1 MWKSCAKK
9 SARSRRTGGAGTE
22 QAAREEE
29 LARFEAELSA
39 LEEQAEAEKEQII
52 QSMNRLGDVRNQQ
65 ARLETL
71 RTALEN
77 QLSGMGEDEQRA
89 DAGMRSLDEQLAAA
103 QELLREESE
112 RKAHFEREVANS
124 VEQVRASSEQSRRL
138 SEQVNAI
145 MAERQRADSRL
156 KLLVEMQNDYEGYQH
171 SVKQVLLYAR
181 KSGAAAYTVW
191 WRS

>member
-1 MWKSCAKK
+1 MCI
-9 SARSRRTGGAGTE
+9 RDR
-22 QAAREEE
+22 
-29 LARFEAELSA
+29 
-39 LEEQAEAEKEQII
+39 
-52 QSMNRLGDVRNQQ
+52 
-65 ARLETL
+65 

-124 VEQVRASSEQSRRL
+124 VEQVRASSEQSRQL
-138 SEQVNAI
+138 SEQVNAR

-181 KSGAAAYTVW
+181 KSGASGVHGVVAELIEVPEKLERAIDMVLGGAL
-191 WRS
+191 RCV